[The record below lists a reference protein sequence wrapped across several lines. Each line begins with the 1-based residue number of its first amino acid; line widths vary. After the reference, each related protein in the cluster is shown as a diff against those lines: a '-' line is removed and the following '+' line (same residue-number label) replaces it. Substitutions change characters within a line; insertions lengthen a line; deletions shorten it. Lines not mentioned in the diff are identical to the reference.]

1 MKRISMTTTFGR
13 AARKTAAFAGIVLSA
28 ALLTGANG
36 NWNTTVER
44 TDRGHVIGNPDAEV
58 KLTEFISYTCPHCA
72 TFAVEGEA
80 PLQLAYIGP
89 GKVSLDL
96 RHSLHDPVDLTAA
109 MLANCGAPAK
119 FPQNHAALMRAQP
132 KWLPTLTNRSPAQV
146 QRWSTGDHA
155 ARRRNIAADF
165 GFYKLMEGRGY
176 SRPDADRCLNDEAM
190 AKRLSDNTVADIEQF
205 GLRGTPS
212 FAVDGV
218 LLAGTHD
225 WAALAPQLNARL
237 KQGK

>member
-1 MKRISMTTTFGR
+1 MTKKIGR
-13 AARKTAAFAGIVLSA
+13 VAGKTALIAGLLGSA
-28 ALLTGANG
+28 GLLIGANG

-44 TDRGHVIGNPDAEV
+44 TDRGHLIGNPQAKV

-80 PLQLAYIGP
+80 PLQIGYIGP
-89 GKVSLDL
+89 GKVSLDV

-109 MLANCGAPAK
+109 MLANCGPAAK
-119 FPQNHAALMRAQP
+119 FPQNHAALMRSQS

-146 QRWSTGDHA
+146 QRWSTGDNA
-155 ARRRNIAADF
+155 TRRRNIAADF
-165 GFYKLMEGRGY
+165 GFYKLMQGRGY
-176 SRPDADRCLNDEAM
+176 SRPDADRCLNDEAL

-205 GLRGTPS
+205 GVRGTPS
-212 FAVDGV
+212 FALNGV

-225 WAALAPQLNARL
+225 WATLAPQLDARL
-237 KQGK
+237 KPAK